1 MQLQKLVLLGIG
13 ANNSDVLD
21 AVRELNRVQPT
32 FDLLG
37 YLSGDG
43 NPSPRAP
50 SGIECLGDFSQAK
63 GMPEEVKFVGL
74 SGGVGSYWRLS
85 DFFDSLELNPER
97 FASVVHP
104 MAYVSPQST
113 VGYGSVVCAGCAVG
127 PDVKIGNWVCLL
139 QNVTLGHDDQIGD
152 CTWVTAGATFSGGV
166 HVGHNCYIGTNS
178 TIVNGVKIG
187 AQSLIG
193 AGALILKD
201 VPEREVWIGNPG
213 RRLETLDEWRERKG
227 Y

>member
-1 MQLQKLVLLGIG
+1 MQHQKLVLLGIG

-21 AVRELNRVQPT
+21 AVRELNRVEPT

-43 NPSPRAP
+43 NPSPREP
-50 SGIECLGDFSQAK
+50 SGIECLGDFSEARR
-63 GMPEEVKFVGL
+63 MPEDVKFIGL

-85 DFFDSLELNPER
+85 DFFDSLELSLDR

-113 VGYGSVVCAGCAVG
+113 VGCGSIVCAGCAVG

-139 QNVTLGHDDQIGD
+139 QNVTLGHDCQIDD
-152 CTWVTAGATFSGGV
+152 CAWVTAGATFSGRV
-166 HVGHNCYIGTNS
+166 HVGRNCYIGTNS
-178 TIVNGVKIG
+178 TIVNGVSIG
-187 AQSLIG
+187 DQSLIG
-193 AGALILKD
+193 AGALILRD
-201 VPEREVWIGNPG
+201 VPEREVWVGNPG
-213 RRLETLDEWRERKG
+213 RRLETLDEWRKRKG